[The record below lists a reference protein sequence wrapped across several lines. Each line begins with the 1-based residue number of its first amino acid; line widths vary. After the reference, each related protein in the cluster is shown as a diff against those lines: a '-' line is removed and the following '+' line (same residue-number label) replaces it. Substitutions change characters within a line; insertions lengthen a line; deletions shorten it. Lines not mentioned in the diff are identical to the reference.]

1 MGLFTE
7 QDEYDDFKVKPKKM
21 NKEKIMRVITV
32 VGIVIIL
39 TLGLYFLIT
48 MPPEQRNYE
57 VRGADGTVYHTTSIA
72 HGTQRIWF
80 TDENGNRVEL
90 GGGYT
95 VIQK

>member
-1 MGLFTE
+1 
-7 QDEYDDFKVKPKKM
+7 M
-21 NKEKIMRVITV
+21 NDKTAKTIGITA
-32 VGIVIIL
+32 IVILAFIAGFL
-39 TLGLYFLIT
+39 LIT
-48 MPPEQRNYE
+48 MPREQRNYE

-80 TDENGNRVEL
+80 TDESGHRIEL

>member
-21 NKEKIMRVITV
+21 SETTAHRLGIIAIV
-32 VGIVIIL
+32 VLAFISGFL
-39 TLGLYFLIT
+39 LIT

-57 VRGADGTVYHTTSIA
+57 VRGADGTVYHTTSIS
-72 HGTQRIWF
+72 HGTGRIWF
-80 TDENGNRVEL
+80 TDENGNRIEL

>member
-1 MGLFTE
+1 
-7 QDEYDDFKVKPKKM
+7 M
-21 NKEKIMRVITV
+21 NEKTAKTIGITALV
-32 VGIVIIL
+32 VLAFIAG
-39 TLGLYFLIT
+39 FLLIA

-80 TDENGNRVEL
+80 TDENGHRIEL

>member
-1 MGLFTE
+1 
-7 QDEYDDFKVKPKKM
+7 M
-21 NKEKIMRVITV
+21 NEKLASKIGITA
-32 VGIVIIL
+32 
-39 TLGLYFLIT
+39 TLLLVFIAGFLLIA

-57 VRGADGTVYHTTSIA
+57 VRGADGTVYHTTSIS